1 MASNVVQTGRGNIPA
16 ASKRK
21 QSSAAEDRDYV
32 VERITTTARTET
44 LSFFENRVFSIIL
57 TGSLARDEGTIVSSN
72 GEQQIAGDAEF
83 LAIFSDGRPLP
94 DRELLDRLCGS
105 IEKELLSRFSIR
117 CSPVH
122 VSAGHPSYLNKM
134 SPHIFGYEL
143 RTCGRVICGDP
154 GILDLIPK
162 FSSCDIPDE
171 DGWRLLSNR
180 MVEHLEI
187 AADLPAGEYDVP
199 ARLAYH
205 TIKML
210 LDMVT
215 SLSLFLGVYEPS
227 YRLRQSRLET
237 ILPMIS
243 RPLAPLPVDCNAFLQ
258 DSACA
263 LQKKLESKSA
273 QQISWDFWARMVFY
287 AAALW
292 RWELLELGSI
302 SSFSNAVE
310 VVSKWNR
317 QRPLVRRLRCWLP
330 LLRVDNWFRSVANS
344 PRWLSMFAEGSPRDH
359 TYLAAYQLF
368 SKLPAVS
375 IRQIGDSVED
385 AELEH
390 IARFL
395 PIRSYQ
401 PKQNSW
407 GAWRHLADDIAR
419 NFHLFV
425 ENTTT

>member
-1 MASNVVQTGRGNIPA
+1 MASNVVQTGFGNIPA

-21 QSSAAEDRDYV
+21 ESSAAEDREFV
-32 VERITTTARTET
+32 VERITATTRSDT
-44 LSFFENRVFSIIL
+44 LSFFGNRAFSIVL
-57 TGSLARDEGTIVSSN
+57 TGSLARDEGTIVSSG
-72 GEQQIAGDAEF
+72 GERQIAGDAEF
-83 LAIFSDGRPLP
+83 LAIFTDGRVLP
-94 DRELLDRLCGS
+94 DRELLDRLCES
-105 IEKELLSRFSIR
+105 IEKKLLSGFSIR
-117 CSPVH
+117 CSVH
-122 VSAGHPSYLNKM
+122 VSAGHPGYLNKM

-162 FSSCDIPDE
+162 FSSRDIPAE

-187 AADLPAGEYDVP
+187 AADLPAGECDVP

-205 TIKML
+205 TVKML

-215 SLSLFLGVYEPS
+215 SVSVFLGVYEPS
-227 YRLRQSRLET
+227 YRQRQSRLET
-237 ILPMIS
+237 ILPKLS
-243 RPLAPLPVDCNAFLQ
+243 GPLAPLPVDCNAFLE
-258 DSACA
+258 DSAYA
-263 LQKKLESKSA
+263 LQKKLESNSA
-273 QQISWDFWARMVFY
+273 QQISWDLWARMISY

-292 RWELLELGSI
+292 RWELLELCSLSG
-302 SSFSNAVE
+302 FSNVVE

-317 QRPLVRRLRCWLP
+317 QRPFLRRLRCWLP
-330 LLRVDNWFRSVANS
+330 LVRVDNWLRSVANS
-344 PRWLSMFAEGSPRDH
+344 PRWLSMFAKGSPRDH

-368 SKLPAVS
+368 SKLRAVS

-385 AELEH
+385 AELEY
-390 IARFL
+390 IAGFL

-401 PKQNSW
+401 SKQNSW
-407 GAWRHLADDIAR
+407 GAWRRLADDIAR